1 MQNLVKGISRNGFRY
16 LLNQVTKKPFFTFN
30 NKFYIQVEFVAMV
43 SPLAPI
49 LAEIFLSH
57 QEENY
62 LNKFPIEFKA
72 SFCIRYVDVIF
83 VLFESPESAHSFRE
97 YLSFKQLNINFTDE
111 HGNIDSILFL
121 DVKSC
126 RKNDNFVTIV
136 DRKATF
142 SGVFT
147 NY

>member
-1 MQNLVKGISRNGFRY
+1 
-16 LLNQVTKKPFFTFN
+16 
-30 NKFYIQVEFVAMV
+30 MV

-83 VLFESPESAHSFRE
+83 VIFELPESTHSFRE
-97 YLSFKQLNINFTDE
+97 YLLFKQLNINFTDE